1 MSFDFAVTTEDAEPS
16 NNDADNEDVPDFVSN
31 ETGDLYLASVIYK
44 RLQDAFLKQ
53 MDLEELK
60 VYSDDTLEDAPRL
73 LGEHKDAHPQQKLH
87 LVSVLFK
94 STAGKLQLENDHAI
108 GLNNSMIPSTHE
120 EVQSDHSYALW
131 SSDLPTITTEAL
143 TDEEVSNCEELGI
156 DLSKVSIHQD
166 SAETPIL
173 SVWGERLPIAV
184 EEGTEVMDALKILQK
199 CPDEPSAYTEDGF
212 RESSHPEVFNEVEGE
227 LDEEIYGDDTE
238 EQSTDED
245 STESKYPDFDL
256 ASNPERVNEV
266 SVNALRGHN
275 GSPKRLH
282 VTNIDSE
289 RTIQLLLKHETEAD
303 NTRSSAVQRLK
314 ERRNALKGNDE
325 EEPSESEAPEENDE
339 GDDDDGT
346 KSLDELAKLFDL
358 SSIEKDAVQFRTDKK
373 GDFDSYEEAVKS
385 LDLA

>member
-1 MSFDFAVTTEDAEPS
+1 MSFDFATPDDDVSTT
-16 NNDADNEDVPDFVSN
+16 NNDDNDTEAVPDFVSN

-60 VYSDDTLEDAPRL
+60 VYSDDTLEDTSRL
-73 LGEHKDAHPQQKLH
+73 LGEHNDAHPQQKLH
-87 LVSVLFK
+87 MVSVLFK

-108 GLNNSMIPSTHE
+108 GLNNSMIPSSHD
-120 EVQSDHSYALW
+120 EVQSDFSYALW

-143 TDEEVSNCEELGI
+143 TDEEVANCEELGI

-173 SVWGERLPIAV
+173 SIGGNRLPIAA
-184 EEGTEVMDALKILQK
+184 ESGDEYMDALKILQG

-212 RESSHPEVFNEVEGE
+212 RESSDPSVF
-227 LDEEIYGDDTE
+227 DEESDEDADSEKGGDDDE
-238 EQSTDED
+238 ESD
-245 STESKYPDFDL
+245 SKYPDFDL

-282 VTNIDSE
+282 VTDIDSL

-314 ERRNALKGNDE
+314 ERRNALQEGD
-325 EEPSESEAPEENDE
+325 EEPSEGEAPEENNAEDDS
-339 GDDDDGT
+339 DDDT
-346 KSLDELAKLFDL
+346 KSLEELEMLFGLDD
-358 SSIEKDAVQFRTDKK
+358 IEKDAVQFRTDER
-373 GDFDSYEEAVKS
+373 GDFDSYEEAVKG
-385 LDLA
+385 LNLA